1 MPEPT
6 SPGWLALVSSPIGN
20 LEDMT
25 FRGVR
30 ILGEADIVAAEDTRR
45 ARKLLSH
52 FELRP
57 ARLVSYHMHNERR
70 KTGGLLEQ
78 VRRGQR
84 VAVLC
89 DAGTPS
95 IADPGFLL
103 VREAIADGIEPT
115 VIPGVSAL
123 SFAITA
129 CGFPVTECCFAG
141 FLPPKGEKRRK
152 RLVALAERSPTLIL
166 FESPYRINRLLEDI
180 AAALPEATQVAMMRE
195 VTKLHEE
202 TLRGTASEL
211 LERTRERNWKGEFT
225 VAIHRIE

>member
-1 MPEPT
+1 MSEPST
-6 SPGWLALVSSPIGN
+6 PGWLALVSSPIGN

-30 ILGEADIVAAEDTRR
+30 ILSEADVVAAEDTRR

-57 ARLVSYHMHNERR
+57 SRLVSYHMHNERR

-78 VRRGQR
+78 VRQGQR

-95 IADPGFLL
+95 IADPGFIL
-103 VREAIADGIEPT
+103 VREAIAEGIVPQ

-129 CGFPVTECCFAG
+129 CGFPVTETCFAG

-152 RLVALAERSPTLIL
+152 RLAALAERAPTLIL
-166 FESPYRINRLLEDI
+166 FESPYRIERLLGDI
-180 AAALPEATQVAMMRE
+180 EAVLPGTTQVAMIRE
-195 VTKLHEE
+195 ATKLHEE
-202 TLRGTASEL
+202 TLRGSASEL
-211 LERTRERNWKGEFT
+211 LEATRGRKWKGEFT
-225 VAIHRIE
+225 VAIYEAK

>member
-1 MPEPT
+1 MAEPV

-30 ILGEADIVAAEDTRR
+30 LLGEADVVAAEDTRR

-52 FELRP
+52 FDLHP
-57 ARLVSYHMHNERR
+57 ARLISYHMHNERR
-70 KTGGLLEQ
+70 KTGSLLEQ
-78 VRRGQR
+78 VRQGQR

-95 IADPGFLL
+95 IADPGFYL
-103 VREAIADGIEPT
+103 VREALAEGIEPL

-152 RLVALAERSPTLIL
+152 RLAVLAERTPTLIL
-166 FESPYRINRLLEDI
+166 FESPYRIDRLLADI
-180 AAALPEATQVAMMRE
+180 EAALPEETQVALMRE
-195 VTKLHEE
+195 ATKLHEE

-211 LERTRERNWKGEFT
+211 LEATRGRNWKGEFT
-225 VAIHRIE
+225 VAIHAPK